1 MTKKKPPKIGG
12 AEYEVTELCVGRPSH
27 QAVRVSFELDV
38 LGWYKLQ
45 QSKQWCHLL
54 EVLGDLQKE

>member
-1 MTKKKPPKIGG
+1 MAKKKPPKIGG
-12 AEYEVTELCVGRPSH
+12 AEYEVTEFCVGQPSH
-27 QAVRVSFELDV
+27 QAVRVSFELGT

-45 QSKQWCHLL
+45 RSKQWRHLL